1 VAPIH
6 NSQAFWAKEKQW
18 AQQGITLKRIPA
30 YCPELN
36 LIEILWRK
44 IKYDWIPFNA
54 YQTLDKLIHEVEQII
69 RDVGKRFVIN
79 FD

>member
-1 VAPIH
+1 MAPIH
-6 NSQAFWAKEKQW
+6 NSQAFRQKEAGWAK
-18 AQQGITLKRIPA
+18 QGITIKRIPA

-44 IKYDWIPFNA
+44 IKCDWIPLDA
-54 YQTLDKLIHEVEQII
+54 YQTLDKLIQEVEQVI